1 MSHTRIRSFTIVAA
15 IVSAMTLSACAGMSR
30 ETRHTATGA
39 AVGAVAGSVLT
50 HGSAVGTLGGAAI
63 GGLIGNESGK
73 KGK

>member
-1 MSHTRIRSFTIVAA
+1 MTTSRIRSLTIVAA
-15 IVSAMTLSACAGMSR
+15 AASALTLSACAGMSR

-50 HGSAVGTLGGAAI
+50 NGSTVGTLGGAAI
-63 GGLIGNESGK
+63 GGIIGNESGK